1 MATAIPK
8 RWVLLDVRQFSGKR
22 FNQLNLML
30 RRIHFYLKIHTVE
43 AGLILTAAA
52 LALFFAPSS
61 TLTQI
66 LFLLAG
72 VPMVWY
78 LTRPKC
84 AELALRQKAQQ
95 EQAFNRVVQTIRNSL
110 DLEKIFSTAAQEISE
125 LLQFG
130 EVAIVQYLP
139 ERACWKHV
147 AVYQRIAG
155 LPQILGTEIPDENN
169 PLAAQLK
176 RLETVVINDTKDL
189 TDPINQELRT
199 SSTDSWLLTPLGVNG
214 QIWGSLSCR
223 KFPNPSPY
231 TEEEIQLVCRVADQ
245 VAIAIQQAQLYQQ
258 AQTELAERRRAEATL
273 REQEAFLR
281 NIYDTSQTS
290 ILVIDVLDNGDFQYV
305 GLNAAH
311 ANLTGL
317 TTSEIRGK
325 TLDQVLSPQD
335 AAHAKLH
342 YQRCLDL
349 GHSITYEET
358 TSFAGVHHWWLTNLT
373 PLYNEQAQI
382 YRLMSS
388 SLNITERVYAERER
402 ERQRQKIQLLS
413 EITLEI
419 RQSIDL
425 EDILQTTVDEVLQ
438 WLQAD
443 RVLIYR
449 FQSGWSGAITHEA
462 VSSPDYS
469 ILTETIDDLCFESQ
483 YAESY
488 QQGRIS
494 VVSDLLQADLIEC
507 YKAFLRQFSVSALLV
522 VPLLKDQ
529 FLWGLLIV
537 HQCSSTRNWLNEE
550 VTFLQQLASQVSIA
564 IQQANLYQQA
574 QVELEERRRAE
585 LKLQQLNQDLEQRVQ
600 NRTKA
605 LQQQVEKEQLLLAIT
620 QRIRESLN
628 LEQILQRTV
637 DEIHQTL
644 QAERV
649 LVYRIFADGT
659 GAAIAEAVLPQFLS
673 VLEQTYPAEVFP
685 QEIHQEY
692 LQGRICAIGDRYQ
705 EGTLP
710 CLRDFLREIA
720 VQAKL
725 VVPIIQKEAQK
736 EAQKDQLWGLLIAHQ
751 CSAPRHWQTQEI
763 ELLQSIASQLS
774 IAIQQADLYQQ
785 VQIELIERKQ
795 AEASLQTAL
804 QEQEV
809 LLKEVHHRVKNNLQI
824 ISSLLGMQ
832 ARRAASAEVIRLL
845 EESQNRVQSMALI
858 HEQLYQSP
866 DLAQIHFGEYV
877 QILIS
882 NLFQTYGVNEQQI
895 TLHIDTGELNL
906 TPNTAILCGLI
917 TNELVSNSLQY
928 AFPNGRIGEITIQS
942 YLEPSP
948 ETSQHNWAILVIGDN
963 GVGMTKAVD
972 FQTIQSLGLRIVY
985 KLVKQL
991 KGTVTLDQSNGTCF
1005 RIAFLN

>member
-1 MATAIPK
+1 
-8 RWVLLDVRQFSGKR
+8 
-22 FNQLNLML
+22 
-30 RRIHFYLKIHTVE
+30 
-43 AGLILTAAA
+43 
-52 LALFFAPSS
+52 
-61 TLTQI
+61 
-66 LFLLAG
+66 
-72 VPMVWY
+72 
-78 LTRPKC
+78 
-84 AELALRQKAQQ
+84 
-95 EQAFNRVVQTIRNSL
+95 
-110 DLEKIFSTAAQEISE
+110 
-125 LLQFG
+125 
-130 EVAIVQYLP
+130 
-139 ERACWKHV
+139 
-147 AVYQRIAG
+147 
-155 LPQILGTEIPDENN
+155 
-169 PLAAQLK
+169 
-176 RLETVVINDTKDL
+176 
-189 TDPINQELRT
+189 
-199 SSTDSWLLTPLGVNG
+199 
-214 QIWGSLSCR
+214 
-223 KFPNPSPY
+223 
-231 TEEEIQLVCRVADQ
+231 
-245 VAIAIQQAQLYQQ
+245 
-258 AQTELAERRRAEATL
+258 
-273 REQEAFLR
+273 
-281 NIYDTSQTS
+281 
-290 ILVIDVLDNGDFQYV
+290 
-305 GLNAAH
+305 
-311 ANLTGL
+311 
-317 TTSEIRGK
+317 
-325 TLDQVLSPQD
+325 
-335 AAHAKLH
+335 
-342 YQRCLDL
+342 
-349 GHSITYEET
+349 
-358 TSFAGVHHWWLTNLT
+358 
-373 PLYNEQAQI
+373 
-382 YRLMSS
+382 MSS